1 MKNNPKIIGVV
12 PQDKVFELW
21 EKVAANYNY
30 FDNEENL
37 LDVIEILPIDFI
49 GSKFGHDGLR
59 IEGSIN
65 YIKEILK
72 FLKPLLK
79 YKDCLSVHMNKLD
92 TKIISKPINKSGDHY
107 VIYIRLINQQQVIDF

>member
-12 PQDKVFELW
+12 LQDKVFELW
-21 EKVAANYNY
+21 EKAAANYNY
-30 FDNEENL
+30 LDDKENL
-37 LDVIEILPIDFI
+37 LDVVEILPIDFI

-59 IEGSIN
+59 IEGSID

-79 YKDCLSVHMNKLD
+79 YKDCLSVHMNKKWHLLVNFQNNY
-92 TKIISKPINKSGDHY
+92 ILNSIN
-107 VIYIRLINQQQVIDF
+107 